1 MIKKI
6 LNNKVLILY
15 FIPFVIGS
23 LSTLSFQPFNLTIL
37 NFFILPIFF
46 YLTVYI
52 KKKSKSVYRKKPYKK
67 NLFVFGLLFGL
78 GFYLSGISWIANS
91 LTFDENFKIFIPF
104 AVILIPLFLSLFTA
118 LTILIIGPHLN
129 FNIYSIFIFS
139 GGLALTDFLRAK
151 LFTGF
156 PWNLWAY
163 STSWF
168 NEIIQIVNIFGFHTY
183 NLILITLYTIPAI
196 LFFNVSLMKKLINS
210 FFLLLFIFLLY
221 IYGNYVIN
229 KNEKITIEGSEK
241 IFVKI
246 ISPDFDL
253 KYGLSKKEIED
264 RFKKLI
270 KYSEPSK
277 NKKTVF
283 IWPEGT
289 FSGYSFD
296 EISIFKELILE
307 NFSENHT
314 IIFGVNILSKNSH
327 QFYNG
332 MIAINNQFEIIQSYY
347 KRKLVPFGEFL
358 PFENLLN
365 TFGLKK
371 ITEGHG
377 SFLRGTKNNNILIDQ
392 LNILPLIC
400 YEVIFTE
407 LIQNSS
413 SDTNLIINI
422 SEDGW
427 FGNTIG
433 PHQHFAKSIFRAIE
447 NNTFLL
453 RSTNKG
459 ISAIVDNK
467 GNIIKQLNLNEAGN
481 IELKIPLIKTNKIKN
496 DLIFYILLITYL
508 LSFLIYRNK
517 HEKK

>member
-183 NLILITLYTIPAI
+183 NLILITLFTIPAI

-210 FFLLLFIFLLY
+210 FFYYYSFFYFIFM
-221 IYGNYVIN
+221 
-229 KNEKITIEGSEK
+229 
-241 IFVKI
+241 
-246 ISPDFDL
+246 
-253 KYGLSKKEIED
+253 EI
-264 RFKKLI
+264 
-270 KYSEPSK
+270 
-277 NKKTVF
+277 
-283 IWPEGT
+283 
-289 FSGYSFD
+289 
-296 EISIFKELILE
+296 
-307 NFSENHT
+307 
-314 IIFGVNILSKNSH
+314 
-327 QFYNG
+327 
-332 MIAINNQFEIIQSYY
+332 M
-347 KRKLVPFGEFL
+347 
-358 PFENLLN
+358 
-365 TFGLKK
+365 
-371 ITEGHG
+371 
-377 SFLRGTKNNNILIDQ
+377 
-392 LNILPLIC
+392 
-400 YEVIFTE
+400 
-407 LIQNSS
+407 
-413 SDTNLIINI
+413 
-422 SEDGW
+422 
-427 FGNTIG
+427 
-433 PHQHFAKSIFRAIE
+433 
-447 NNTFLL
+447 
-453 RSTNKG
+453 
-459 ISAIVDNK
+459 
-467 GNIIKQLNLNEAGN
+467 
-481 IELKIPLIKTNKIKN
+481 
-496 DLIFYILLITYL
+496 
-508 LSFLIYRNK
+508 
-517 HEKK
+517 